1 MTRVPRMTAA
11 PITYSIVARPSFLV
25 AKRRIDRMRDLP
37 TLSSRGSL
45 QISSWAMTSRAGT
58 AVLASA
64 ECLLRLPCVLHAERH
79 CDVAAARGEHVLGRD
94 VHLRLAELRRD
105 ARERAGLVRH
115 AHFDRLAL
123 RRAQTRLLQRAPS
136 FRGVL

>member
-11 PITYSIVARPSFLV
+11 PITYSIVARTSFSV
-25 AKRRIDRMRDLP
+25 AKRRNDRMRDLP
-37 TLSSRGSL
+37 TVSSRGSL
-45 QISSWAMTSRAGT
+45 HISAWAMGSRAGT
-58 AVLASA
+58 GVLASA

-79 CDVAAARGEHVLGRD
+79 RDAATARREHVLRCD

-105 ARERAGLVRH
+105 ARERARLVRH

-123 RRAQTRLLQRAPS
+123 R
-136 FRGVL
+136 